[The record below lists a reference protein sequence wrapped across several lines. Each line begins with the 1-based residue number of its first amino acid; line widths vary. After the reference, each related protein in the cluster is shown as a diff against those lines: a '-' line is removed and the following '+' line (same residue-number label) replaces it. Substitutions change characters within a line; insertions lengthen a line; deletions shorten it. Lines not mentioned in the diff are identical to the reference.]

1 MIALKQLKELVINS
15 KSKINLSPNTWTLVN
30 SVSIVLTMIG
40 IYVGSS
46 LILDLKIFIV
56 PLIITGAGIFALSFF
71 FYRFILEKF
80 IYQKIR
86 LIYKTIRTTKTQK
99 GEKVKEIDHN
109 KDVISDVNQE
119 VLTWVQ
125 DKKEEIEELQKL
137 ENYRREFLGNVSH
150 ELKTPLFNIQGYTMT
165 LLEGGLVDPS
175 INRDYLI
182 RTEKNIDRMISIVED
197 LEAISQYET
206 GELEMNHQRFDMV
219 SLAREVMEFL
229 ETKAAKKGIQLHFRE
244 EYSRPVF
251 VLADKEK
258 IRQVMINLIDNSI
271 KYGNDH
277 EGKTKISFFDMDE
290 SLLIEITDNG
300 IGVESKDIPRLF
312 ERFFRVDKSRSREQ
326 GGSGLGLA
334 IVKHILEA
342 HGQTINVRSKPGIG
356 STFAFTLPRPD

>member
-1 MIALKQLKELVINS
+1 MAINS
-15 KSKINLSPNTWTLVN
+15 KSKITLSPNTWTLVN
-30 SVSIVLTMIG
+30 SISIVFALTG
-40 IYVGSS
+40 IYIGSA
-46 LILDLKIFIV
+46 LLLQVEINFV
-56 PLIITGAGIFALSFF
+56 PLLITAAGVFLLSFF
-71 FYRFILEKF
+71 IYRFILEKF

-165 LLEGGLVDPS
+165 LLEGGLVDSS
-175 INRDYLI
+175 INREYLT
-182 RTEKNIDRMISIVED
+182 RTEKNIDRMISIIED

-206 GELEMNHQRFDMV
+206 GELELNLQRFDII
-219 SLAREVMEFL
+219 SLAKEVMELL
-229 ETKAAKKGIQLHFRE
+229 ETKAAKKGIVLHFRE
-244 EYSRPVF
+244 EYSRPV
-251 VLADKEK
+251 VVQADKER
-258 IRQVMINLIDNSI
+258 IRQVLINLIDNSI

-300 IGVESKDIPRLF
+300 IGVEAKDIPRLF
-312 ERFFRVDKSRSREQ
+312 ERFFRVDKSRSRDQ